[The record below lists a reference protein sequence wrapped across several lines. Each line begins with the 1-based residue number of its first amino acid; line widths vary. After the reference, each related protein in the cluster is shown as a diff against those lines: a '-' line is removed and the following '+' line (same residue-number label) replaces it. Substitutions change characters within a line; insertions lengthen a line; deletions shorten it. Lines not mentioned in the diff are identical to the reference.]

1 MKIAKKFM
9 TLALA
14 AALGVGC
21 ATVGVGAAPINTSD
35 LAAVA
40 PSNTS
45 DLASVAPINTSD
57 LAAVA
62 PSKTS
67 EITVDSEHSSIY
79 EVVKEFEKT
88 QDFAD
93 LQAKY
98 KDLADAFK
106 KINDGTMKMEDFI
119 KVLKSL
125 SVDEADKADLEDAI
139 AKLEGK
145 MIVTFV
151 YEFNVLKP
159 EEAKPNDDGRYEVK
173 INVPSL
179 TDTMEG
185 IQLWVYSKDGTKKFV
200 VIDPVNIDKEGKTL
214 TVTLNDGDFF
224 MVIADAKSS
233 DLAAVA
239 PSRTSEIT
247 VDSEHSSIYEV
258 VKEFEKTQDFADLQ
272 AKYKD
277 LADAFKKINDGTM
290 KMEDFIKVLKSLSVD
305 EADKADLE
313 DAIAKLE
320 GKMIVTFVYEFNVLK
335 PEEAKPND
343 DGRYEVKINVPSL
356 TDTMEGIQ
364 LWVYSKDGTK
374 KFVVID
380 PVNIDKEGKTLTVTL
395 NDGDFFMVI
404 ADAK

>member
-21 ATVGVGAAPINTSD
+21 ATVGVGAAPS
-35 LAAVA
+35 
-40 PSNTS
+40 
-45 DLASVAPINTSD
+45 NTSD

-88 QDFAD
+88 QGFPD

-106 KINDGTMKMEDFI
+106 QINDGTMKMEDFI

-173 INVPSL
+173 LNVPSL
-179 TDTMEG
+179 IDTMEG

-214 TVTLNDGDFF
+214 TVNLNDGDFF

-239 PSRTSEIT
+239 PSKTSEIT

-258 VKEFEKTQDFADLQ
+258 VKEFEKTQGFPDLQ

-277 LADAFKKINDGTM
+277 LADAFEKINAGKM
-290 KMEDFIKVLKSLSVD
+290 KMEDFIEVLKSLSVD

-313 DAIAKLE
+313 DVIAKLE

-335 PEEAKPND
+335 PEEAKSND
-343 DGRYEVKINVPSL
+343 DGTYEVKINVPSL

-380 PVNIDKEGKTLTVTL
+380 PVNIDKEGKTLTVNL
-395 NDGDFFMVI
+395 NDGDYFMVI

>member
-40 PSNTS
+40 PS
-45 DLASVAPINTSD
+45 
-57 LAAVA
+57 
-62 PSKTS
+62 KTS

-79 EVVKEFEKT
+79 EVVKELEKT
-88 QDFAD
+88 QGFAD

-139 AKLEGK
+139 AKFEGK

-173 INVPSL
+173 LNVPSL
-179 TDTMEG
+179 IDTMEG

-214 TVTLNDGDFF
+214 TVNLNDGDFF

-239 PSRTSEIT
+239 PSKTSEIT

-258 VKEFEKTQDFADLQ
+258 VKELEKTQGFADLQ

-313 DAIAKLE
+313 DAIAKFE

-343 DGRYEVKINVPSL
+343 DGRYEVKLNVPSL
-356 TDTMEGIQ
+356 IDTMEGIQ

-380 PVNIDKEGKTLTVTL
+380 PVNIDKEGKTLTVNL

>member
-21 ATVGVGAAPINTSD
+21 ATVGVGAAPS
-35 LAAVA
+35 
-40 PSNTS
+40 
-45 DLASVAPINTSD
+45 NTSD

-79 EVVKEFEKT
+79 EVVKELEKT
-88 QDFAD
+88 QGFAD

-106 KINDGTMKMEDFI
+106 KINDGTDFI

-159 EEAKPNDDGRYEVK
+159 EEAKPNDDGTYEVK
-173 INVPSL
+173 LNVPSL

-214 TVTLNDGDFF
+214 TVNLNDGDFF
-224 MVIADAKSS
+224 MVIADAK
-233 DLAAVA
+233 
-239 PSRTSEIT
+239 
-247 VDSEHSSIYEV
+247 
-258 VKEFEKTQDFADLQ
+258 
-272 AKYKD
+272 
-277 LADAFKKINDGTM
+277 
-290 KMEDFIKVLKSLSVD
+290 
-305 EADKADLE
+305 
-313 DAIAKLE
+313 
-320 GKMIVTFVYEFNVLK
+320 
-335 PEEAKPND
+335 
-343 DGRYEVKINVPSL
+343 
-356 TDTMEGIQ
+356 
-364 LWVYSKDGTK
+364 
-374 KFVVID
+374 
-380 PVNIDKEGKTLTVTL
+380 
-395 NDGDFFMVI
+395 
-404 ADAK
+404 

>member
-40 PSNTS
+40 P
-45 DLASVAPINTSD
+45 INTSD

-79 EVVKEFEKT
+79 EVVKEFEKS
-88 QDFAD
+88 QGFAD

-173 INVPSL
+173 LNVPSL

-224 MVIADAKSS
+224 MVIADVKSS

-239 PSRTSEIT
+239 PSKTSEIT

-258 VKEFEKTQDFADLQ
+258 VKEFEKSQGFADLQ

-343 DGRYEVKINVPSL
+343 DGRYEVKLNVPSL

>member
-40 PSNTS
+40 PS
-45 DLASVAPINTSD
+45 
-57 LAAVA
+57 
-62 PSKTS
+62 KTS

-79 EVVKEFEKT
+79 EVVKEFEKS
-88 QDFAD
+88 QGFAD

-173 INVPSL
+173 LNVPGL
-179 TDTMEG
+179 IDTMEG

-258 VKEFEKTQDFADLQ
+258 VKEFEKSQGFADLQ

-343 DGRYEVKINVPSL
+343 DGRYEVKLNVPGL
-356 TDTMEGIQ
+356 IDTMEGIQ

>member
-35 LAAVA
+35 LAA
-40 PSNTS
+40 
-45 DLASVAPINTSD
+45 VAPINTSD

-125 SVDEADKADLEDAI
+125 SVDEADKADLEDTI

-173 INVPSL
+173 LNVPSL

-224 MVIADAKSS
+224 MVIADVKSS

-239 PSRTSEIT
+239 PSKTSEIT

-313 DAIAKLE
+313 DTIAKLE

-343 DGRYEVKINVPSL
+343 DGRYEVKLNVPSL

>member
-21 ATVGVGAAPINTSD
+21 ATVGVGA
-35 LAAVA
+35 
-40 PSNTS
+40 
-45 DLASVAPINTSD
+45 APINTSD

-125 SVDEADKADLEDAI
+125 SVDEADKADLEDTI

-173 INVPSL
+173 LNVPGL
-179 TDTMEG
+179 IDTMEG

-313 DAIAKLE
+313 DTIAKLE

-343 DGRYEVKINVPSL
+343 DGRYEVKLNVPGL
-356 TDTMEGIQ
+356 IDTMEGIQ

>member
-40 PSNTS
+40 PS
-45 DLASVAPINTSD
+45 
-57 LAAVA
+57 
-62 PSKTS
+62 KTS
-67 EITVDSEHSSIY
+67 EITVDSEHSSIYEVVKEFEKTQGFADLQAKYKDLADAFKKINDGTMKMEDFIKVLKSLSVDEADKADLEDAIAKLEGKMIVTFVYEFNVLKPEEAKPNDDGKYEVKLNVPGLIDTMEGIQLWVYSKDGTKKFVVIDPVNIDKEGKTLTVTLNDGDFFMVIADVKSSDLAAVAPSRTSEITVDSEHSLIY

-159 EEAKPNDDGRYEVK
+159 EEAKPNDDGKYEVK
-173 INVPSL
+173 LNVPGL
-179 TDTMEG
+179 IDTMEG

-224 MVIADAKSS
+224 MVIADAK
-233 DLAAVA
+233 
-239 PSRTSEIT
+239 
-247 VDSEHSSIYEV
+247 
-258 VKEFEKTQDFADLQ
+258 
-272 AKYKD
+272 
-277 LADAFKKINDGTM
+277 
-290 KMEDFIKVLKSLSVD
+290 
-305 EADKADLE
+305 
-313 DAIAKLE
+313 
-320 GKMIVTFVYEFNVLK
+320 
-335 PEEAKPND
+335 
-343 DGRYEVKINVPSL
+343 
-356 TDTMEGIQ
+356 
-364 LWVYSKDGTK
+364 
-374 KFVVID
+374 
-380 PVNIDKEGKTLTVTL
+380 
-395 NDGDFFMVI
+395 
-404 ADAK
+404 

>member
-21 ATVGVGAAPINTSD
+21 ATVGVGAAPS
-35 LAAVA
+35 
-40 PSNTS
+40 
-45 DLASVAPINTSD
+45 NTSD

-88 QDFAD
+88 QGFPD

-106 KINDGTMKMEDFI
+106 QINDGTMKMEDFI

-173 INVPSL
+173 LNVPSL
-179 TDTMEG
+179 IDTMEG
-185 IQLWVYSKDGTKKFV
+185 IQLWVYSKDSTKKSV
-200 VIDPVNIDKEGKTL
+200 VIDPVNIDKEGKTP

-239 PSRTSEIT
+239 PSRTSETT
-247 VDSEHSSIYEV
+247 VDSKQSSIYEV
-258 VKEFEKTQDFADLQ
+258 VKELEKTQGFPDLQ

-277 LADAFKKINDGTM
+277 LADAFKQINDGTM

-320 GKMIVTFVYEFNVLK
+320 GKMIVTFIYEFNVLK

-343 DGRYEVKINVPSL
+343 DGKYEVKLNVPSL

-374 KFVVID
+374 KSVVID